1 MISIKKMTPTTACTN
16 PALPP
21 VQTISAPY
29 PDVLV
34 EQHRSF
40 IEWQTWLLI
49 AIIYSSWISLV
60 VYFDQTPIWLST
72 PLLIIVGAWYMSLQ
86 HELLHGHPTKKRWL
100 NQLFGILPLAV
111 WYPYIIYR
119 DSHIQHHIDEDLTKP
134 DIDTE
139 SNYLAPQ
146 KFARLNAIHQ
156 LFRLALRTSLG
167 RFTLGP
173 AWAIFHLIKT
183 TLQQFAKG
191 NFNYL
196 FTWIVHLCL
205 LAITLAVVQKYGHI
219 APWYYVGVI
228 AYFTLGLAMMRSFYE
243 HRPAVNPQDR
253 IVINEAG
260 VFWRLLYLN
269 NNLHSVHHAY
279 PSLPWYAIA
288 SVYSQDK
295 SNWQQVNNGFYL
307 NGYAM
312 FLLKHF
318 IKPVDHPEHPG
329 LGL

>member
-1 MISIKKMTPTTACTN
+1 MTSTPANAN
-16 PALPP
+16 PALQAVTP
-21 VQTISAPY
+21 VSAPY
-29 PDVLV
+29 PEVRVDQL
-34 EQHRSF
+34 RSI

-49 AIIYSSWISLV
+49 AVIYASWIGLV
-60 VYFDQTPIWLST
+60 VYFDQIPIWLST
-72 PLLIIVGAWYMSLQ
+72 PLLIVVSAWYMSLQ

-146 KFARLNAIHQ
+146 QFTRLNPIHQ
-156 LFRLALRTSLG
+156 FFRLALRTSLG

-173 AWAIFHLIKT
+173 AWAIFNLIKT
-183 TLQQFAKG
+183 TLQQFNNG

-205 LAITLAVVQKYGHI
+205 LAITLLALQKYGHI
-219 APWYYVGVI
+219 PAWYYAGVV
-228 AYFTLGLAMMRSFYE
+228 AYFTLGLAMLRSFYE
-243 HRPAVNPQDR
+243 HRPAVRAQDR
-253 IVINEAG
+253 IVMNEAG
-260 VFWRLLYLN
+260 LFWRLLYLN
-269 NNLHSVHHAY
+269 NNFHSIHHAY
-279 PSLPWYAIA
+279 PSLPWYAI
-288 SVYSQDK
+288 SRVYFQNK
-295 SNWQQVNNGFYL
+295 SNWLQVNNGFYL
-307 NGYAM
+307 NGYVL
-312 FLLKHF
+312 FLFKHF

-329 LGL
+329 FGL